1 MRCFKKANG
10 KLSPED
16 VERVV
21 QETVAE
27 QQLEGIHMTDIEIE
41 KLRAYLRGDITKEQY
56 KAWVLESVGV

>member
-1 MRCFKKANG
+1 M
-10 KLSPED
+10 
-16 VERVV
+16 V

-56 KAWVLESVGV
+56 KAWALESVGI